1 MPILLEGRRKELEFM
16 WQENLQKNGDDPYK
30 SLQISIKALEEYPY
44 DKSFLFRAAIAEE
57 WSADA
62 ETDDI
67 SKHKH
72 LRNAMNYAQRLLK
85 ESPNEE
91 TAKELIVRIYS
102 KLGLEDMAIE
112 QAYKCQNIDL
122 ALKFCLKGDT
132 LRRHRQQ
139 IISKK
144 LLDFLYEMSEY
155 ETLQADFNLLDVSEK
170 IVNIV
175 IPDGNYQYFY
185 HILEGVYL
193 KRAGLY
199 LQKDDEKTAIETL
212 KKLFEITKSTADISR
227 NQKHF
232 TAPLFDLLEDN
243 TPRFCELTG
252 YVELFLISMER
263 EFASLENNEE
273 FAKIID
279 DANAYVAQFGKS
291 SVQKQ
296 KDEIK

>member
-1 MPILLEGRRKELEFM
+1 MSICLSDGRKEFELI
-16 WQENLQKNGDDPYK
+16 WQENLQKNGFDPQK
-30 SLQISIKALEEYPY
+30 SLEISIKALEEYPC
-44 DKSFLFRAAIAEE
+44 DKTFLFRAAIAEE
-57 WSADA
+57 WLADA

-72 LRNAMNYAQRLLK
+72 LHNAMNYAQRLLK
-85 ESPNEE
+85 ENPNEE
-91 TAKELIVRIYS
+91 TTKELIVKIYS

-112 QAYKCQNIDL
+112 QAYKCQNVDL

-132 LRRHRQQ
+132 LRRHKQQ
-139 IISKK
+139 IISEK
-144 LLDFLYEMSEY
+144 LLDLLYEMSQ
-155 ETLQADFNLLDVSEK
+155 LDFDLLDISEK

-185 HILEGVYL
+185 HILDGVYL
-193 KRAGLY
+193 KRASLY
-199 LQKDDEKTAIETL
+199 LQMGDEKTAIETL

-232 TAPLFDLLEDN
+232 TAPLFDLLEDH
-243 TPRFCELTG
+243 TSRFCELTG
-252 YVELFLISMER
+252 YVELFLISLER
-263 EFASLENNEE
+263 EFTSLKDNQD
-273 FAKIID
+273 FIKILD

-291 SVQKQ
+291 AVQKR

>member
-1 MPILLEGRRKELEFM
+1 MPRHLEGRRKELESI
-16 WQENLQKNGDDPYK
+16 WQENLQKNGDDPQK
-30 SLQISIKALEEYPY
+30 SLQISKKALEEFPY

-57 WSADA
+57 WLADS

-72 LRNAMNYAQRLLK
+72 LHKAMNYAQRLLK
-85 ESPNEE
+85 ENSSEE

-112 QAYKCQNIDL
+112 QAYKCQNVDL
-122 ALKFCLKGDT
+122 ALKFCLKGDS
-132 LRRHRQQ
+132 LRRHKQQ

-144 LLDFLYEMSEY
+144 LLALLYEMSQE
-155 ETLQADFNLLDVSEK
+155 DFNMLDISEK
-170 IVNIV
+170 IVNLV

-193 KRAGLY
+193 KRAGIY
-199 LQKDDEKTAIETL
+199 LQNGDEKTAIETL
-212 KKLFEITKSTADISR
+212 KKLFEITKSTADISK
-227 NQKHF
+227 NQKNF

-263 EFASLENNEE
+263 EFTSLKDNPD
-273 FAKIID
+273 FIKILD

-291 SVQKQ
+291 TKEE
-296 KDEIK
+296 KRII

>member
-1 MPILLEGRRKELEFM
+1 MLRHIEGRSKELESI
-16 WQENLQKNGDDPYK
+16 WQENLHKNGDDPHK
-30 SLQISIKALEEYPY
+30 SLEISMKALEEYPC

-57 WSADA
+57 WLADA

-67 SKHKH
+67 PKYKH
-72 LRNAMNYAQRLLK
+72 LHKAMDYAQRLLK
-85 ESPNEE
+85 ENPNEE

-112 QAYKCQNIDL
+112 QAYKCQNVDL
-122 ALKFCLKGDT
+122 ALKFCLKGDS
-132 LRRHRQQ
+132 LRRHKQQ

-144 LLDFLYEMSEY
+144 LLDLLYEMPQE
-155 ETLQADFNLLDVSEK
+155 DFNMLDICEQ
-170 IVNIV
+170 IVNLF

-185 HILEGVYL
+185 HILEDVYL
-193 KRAGLY
+193 KRAGMY
-199 LQKDDEKTAIETL
+199 LQMGDEKTAIDTL

-227 NQKHF
+227 KQNHF
-232 TAPLFDLLEDN
+232 TVPWFDLLEDN

-263 EFASLENNEE
+263 EFTSLKDNPD
-273 FAKIID
+273 FIKILD
-279 DANAYVAQFGKS
+279 DANAYVAQFRKS
-291 SVQKQ
+291 SVLKR

>member
-1 MPILLEGRRKELEFM
+1 MPIHLEGRREELEFI
-16 WQENLQKNGDDPYK
+16 WQENLHKNGDDPHK
-30 SLQISIKALEEYPY
+30 SLEISIKALEEFPY

-57 WSADA
+57 WLADA

-67 SKHKH
+67 TKHKH
-72 LRNAMNYAQRLLK
+72 LRKAMDYAQRLLK
-85 ESPNEE
+85 ENPNEE

-112 QAYKCQNIDL
+112 QAYKCQNVDL
-122 ALKFCLKGDT
+122 ALKFCLKGDS
-132 LRRHRQQ
+132 LRRHKQQ

-144 LLDFLYEMSEY
+144 LLDLLYEMPQE
-155 ETLQADFNLLDVSEK
+155 DFNMLDICEK
-170 IVNIV
+170 IVNLV

-185 HILEGVYL
+185 HILDGVYL

-199 LQKDDEKTAIETL
+199 LKMGDEKTAIETL

-263 EFASLENNEE
+263 EFTSLKDNPD
-273 FAKIID
+273 FIRILD
-279 DANAYVAQFGKS
+279 DANAYVDQFGKS
-291 SVQKQ
+291 VVKNR
-296 KDEIK
+296 KDDLNGK